1 MNRSKALKEIFDC
14 INMCIDFSDDLPGY
28 DEYGDPSNRL
38 VYSRELPLA
47 REYLKKIA
55 GDPQATA
62 EEKILY
68 ISNLIKSCA
77 RDMKYRGFELLAE
90 ETSCIADELI
100 ETFAAEVA
108 ENVSA

>member
-1 MNRSKALKEIFDC
+1 MDRSKALKEIFDG
-14 INMCIDFSDDLPGY
+14 ISVCIDFAESLPCS

-38 VYSRELPLA
+38 TYSRELPLA
-47 REYLKKIA
+47 REYLKKVST
-55 GDPQATA
+55 DSQAIS

-77 RDMKYRGFELLAE
+77 RDMKHRGFKLLAE
-90 ETSCIADELI
+90 ETSGIADELVEI
-100 ETFAAEVA
+100 FAAEVG